1 MESGRRSLIIGV
13 LLLSMLILVPT
24 VIAMNLIIGKR
35 MRIDELYKQSRA
47 GILIEDKFLKHA
59 EVIDYGGTTGKVLEE
74 VDGYSFN
81 IYAKVGDW
89 FHFHYISTDIDNVMF
104 YIYGDGWGEGTNL
117 FLDNKDFE
125 IHESFIYRIE
135 VWNYDDENDGYITT
149 FLIVYDE
156 YYPPECPLC

>member
-1 MESGRRSLIIGV
+1 
-13 LLLSMLILVPT
+13 
-24 VIAMNLIIGKR
+24 
-35 MRIDELYKQSRA
+35 
-47 GILIEDKFLKHA
+47 
-59 EVIDYGGTTGKVLEE
+59 
-74 VDGYSFN
+74 
-81 IYAKVGDW
+81 
-89 FHFHYISTDIDNVMF
+89 MF